1 MYEARCPR
9 RSLRRGR
16 RWGAGGGKATPPV
29 RRTAL
34 TAMAEPAAYTLAPGQ
49 APVKREYIR
58 TFAAVAPAAAPVDD
72 DEAEAG
78 GANEPAQAGAEQPR
92 KRQCAPRSH
101 AACSCARRPI
111 PSVRHL
117 PLRGR
122 RGMNKNR
129 THHRPVQAVRM
140 CNTFVKTSHCQVL
153 MIEAYA

>member
-1 MYEARCPR
+1 MYEQ
-9 RSLRRGR
+9 LRRGR
-16 RWGAGGGKATPPV
+16 RWGARGGREGMNPA
-29 RRTAL
+29 RGSDGAHGD

-153 MIEAYA
+153 TIEAYA

>member
-1 MYEARCPR
+1 M
-9 RSLRRGR
+9 G
-16 RWGAGGGKATPPV
+16 
-29 RRTAL
+29 
-34 TAMAEPAAYTLAPGQ
+34 EPAAYTLAPGQ

-58 TFAAVAPAAAPVDD
+58 TFPAATAAAPVDD
-72 DEAEAG
+72 DAAEGAG
-78 GANEPAQAGAEQPR
+78 AKEPAQAAGAEQPR

-153 MIEAYA
+153 TIAASA